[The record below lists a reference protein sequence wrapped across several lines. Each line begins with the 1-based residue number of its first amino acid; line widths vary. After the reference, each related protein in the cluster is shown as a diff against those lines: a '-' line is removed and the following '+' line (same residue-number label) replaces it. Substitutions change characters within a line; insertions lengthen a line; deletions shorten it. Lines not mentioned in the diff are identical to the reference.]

1 MTEPRCCH
9 GEQLM
14 NFPLWP
20 AIKNVLLSSCQHAFF
35 FSSFH
40 IGGTLEVNSD
50 SAQSFWTHCGQKY
63 AVT

>member
-1 MTEPRCCH
+1 
-9 GEQLM
+9 M